1 MRKGSRRAL
10 PRRLTALL
18 LALAFLYAPVP
29 RAGAAGETHTATV
42 LFTNDLQS
50 RLLPQ
55 KTGDEGESGGCAR
68 LKTALDRERAK
79 APDALVL
86 DGGGFSSGSLI
97 QTLYTTQAAE
107 LRTMGAMGYDAAA
120 ISGRELD
127 RTGAGFA
134 KMLSAAVLSSDPAPA
149 LLAANL
155 APAPDNPNKL
165 DIQRA
170 MAAYGVKESML
181 LERGGITYGIFGL
194 MGGDSA
200 ARASESGFVLED
212 PAAAARRCVDDL
224 KSKGAQLII
233 CLFHSGTNE
242 KKKLSEDERLAGKV
256 EGIDL
261 IISGRAH
268 AALEQPILT
277 GGTYIVSAGS
287 RCRQLGTITLAWSDS
302 GEKTLTGYRL
312 TGIDGSLPDDPEI
325 ESLTEGWKAQVEG
338 TYLNRYGLTYDQA
351 LTASGFDL
359 PLPDGG
365 GWESSSLGEL
375 AADAY
380 LWAAQNLEADPPGAD
395 TVAVAVGGTLRAPL
409 YAGEITASM
418 VFDALP
424 TGAGED
430 ETSGSP
436 LVDFWLTGRELKA
449 LAEADAAAPAV
460 QLSVSGMSYSFNI
473 HRVLLNRVTGAY
485 LREPPWANGSGAR
498 GLSRLEDGRLYR
510 VVGGLSAAGMLEAVR
525 ARSFG
530 LLSVEPKDENGAPV
544 TDFSGR
550 ALRQEDGGEIEEWY
564 ALAAYLESFGE
575 EGLPR
580 RYAAPDGRRQVS
592 RSWNP
597 VELLKN
603 PSWITL
609 AALLALVLFAVLMVL
624 AARKVSAARRA
635 RRYGRRKFRI

>member
-1 MRKGSRRAL
+1 MRKGSPRTL

-18 LALAFLYAPVP
+18 LALAVLYAPVP
-29 RAGAAGETHTATV
+29 WTGAAGETHATTV
-42 LFTNDLQS
+42 LFTNDLHS

-55 KTGDEGESGGCAR
+55 KTEGGGESGGCAR

-79 APDALVL
+79 SPDALVL

-97 QTLYTTQAAE
+97 QTLCTTQAAE

-127 RTGAGFA
+127 HTGAGFA

-155 APAPDNPNKL
+155 APAPDDPNKL

-170 MAAYGVKESML
+170 MAAYGVKESLL

-212 PAAAARRCVDDL
+212 PAGAAQRCVDDL
-224 KSKGAQLII
+224 KSKGAQFII
-233 CLFHSGTNE
+233 CLSHSGTSE
-242 KKKLSEDERLAGKV
+242 KKKLSEDERLAEHV

-261 IISGRAH
+261 IISGHTH
-268 AALEQPILT
+268 AALEQPVLT

-287 RCRQLGTITLAWSDS
+287 DCRHLGTITLEWSDG
-302 GEKTLTGYRL
+302 GEKTLTDYRL

-325 ESLTEGWKAQVEG
+325 ESMVEGWKAQVEG
-338 TYLNRYGLTYDQA
+338 TYLNRYGLTYDQT
-351 LTASGFDL
+351 LTTCNFDL
-359 PLPDGG
+359 PLPDSET
-365 GWESSSLGEL
+365 WEGSSLGEL
-375 AADAY
+375 AADAC
-380 LWAAQNLEADPPGAD
+380 LWAAQNLEADAPGAAE
-395 TVAVAVGGTLRAPL
+395 VAFTAGGTLRAPL
-409 YAGEITASM
+409 YAGEIITSM

-430 ETSGSP
+430 GTSGSP
-436 LVDFWLTGRELKA
+436 LVDFWLTGKELRA
-449 LAEADAAAPAV
+449 AAEADAASPAV
-460 QLSVSGMSYSFNI
+460 QLSVSGMSYSFNV
-473 HRVLLNRVTGAY
+473 HRVFLNRVTEAY
-485 LREPPWANGSGAR
+485 LREPPWANGNGAQ
-498 GLSRLEDGRLYR
+498 GLSKLEDDRLYR
-510 VVGGLSAAGMLEAVR
+510 VVCGMSAAGMLGEVR
-525 ARSFG
+525 AKPFG
-530 LLSVEPKDENGAPV
+530 LLSIEPKDENGTPI

-603 PSWITL
+603 PNWITL
-609 AALLALVLFAVLMVL
+609 AALLALVLFAVLMAL
-624 AARKVSAARRA
+624 AVRKVSAARRA
-635 RRYGRRKFRI
+635 RRYGKRKYRI